1 MNLATEVMKGVR
13 GRLGDFEKQVQK
25 YAEEPYGTRKMTAQE
40 EMDKYNNLT
49 EAQLYEMID
58 KHGGDDVNKW
68 MFRMEKKMEQ
78 RSK

>member
-1 MNLATEVMKGVR
+1 MNLATDVMLGIR
-13 GRLGDFEKQVQK
+13 ERLGDFEEQAKK

-49 EAQLYEMID
+49 EAQLFEMID
-58 KHGGDDVNKW
+58 KHGVDDVNKW
-68 MFRMEKKMEQ
+68 MFKMEQ